1 MWLGDMM
8 RILLTGGTGYIG
20 TSLINL
26 MLKDNVEIYNITRD
40 KIVKYH
46 QQGIIELSNYNF
58 LNLSRKIDEL
68 NFDVAVNLAASYYFE
83 EGEGVDVISGNL
95 NLPFL
100 ILESFKNKNKKF
112 INIGTYWEYSL
123 SRKNVKGVNP
133 YGIIKKTTEGLIEYY
148 RAYNVTCVDIKLYGT
163 YGSNDSRGKIIDIL
177 IDATNEQKEIKV
189 SKGEQS
195 LNLVHV
201 DDVTQVIRN
210 AIFTS
215 DYDNLKIGI
224 ASDKEYTVNQ
234 LIKLISKHK
243 KINIARERNE
253 YRNDEVITLTYLDD
267 NMIYVKDRVAEYI
280 SDRVGC
286 YGK

>member
-1 MWLGDMM
+1 M

-20 TSLINL
+20 KSLINL

-46 QQGIIELSNYNF
+46 QQGIIELSKYNF

-83 EGEGVDVISGNL
+83 DGEGVDVISGNL

-133 YGIIKKTTEGLIEYY
+133 YGIIKNTMEGLIEYY

-253 YRNDEVITLTYLDD
+253 YRNDEVITPTYLDD

-280 SDRVGC
+280 SAGVGC
-286 YGK
+286 Y